1 MIINKMKIDLSCIDS
16 RESFDA
22 LISIQDK
29 VVDMDSSS
37 EKFNDESFSYMSSI
51 GIEDKHNFYFVSDKI
66 FVHKIKK
73 LYMSNNWGI
82 NIDYFYEI

>member
-37 EKFNDESFSYMSSI
+37 KKFNDESFSYMTSI
-51 GIEDKHNFYFVSDKI
+51 STEKNNDFYFTSDKI